1 MKKFFLLLLAVSAF
15 NANAAIISISTDK
28 DVYNVGETVTATVN
42 ATNLIENGIQTYF
55 YGYDVLLMLNSPLI
69 SFDPAS
75 IIDLGS
81 LGAQSTSF
89 TMASNPTMLSA
100 SGIEF
105 FLAQIDPFF
114 PGAQFTQAGSN
125 TVSLFT
131 FELVALSA
139 GVVELSNLIANL
151 SNSTG
156 GNRTGVST
164 QSTSFTIAEVST
176 PSTLLLSILAVTG
189 VMFTRKR
196 AHR

>member
-114 PGAQFTQAGSN
+114 PGAQFTQAGRN

-156 GNRTGVST
+156 GNRPGVST

-176 PSTLLLSILAVTG
+176 PSTLLLSILAVAG
-189 VMFTRKR
+189 VVFTRKR
-196 AHR
+196 ANR

>member
-1 MKKFFLLLLAVSAF
+1 
-15 NANAAIISISTDK
+15 
-28 DVYNVGETVTATVN
+28 VN

-114 PGAQFTQAGSN
+114 PGAQFTQAGRN
-125 TVSLFT
+125 TVSLFS

-156 GNRTGVST
+156 GNRPGVST

-176 PSTLLLSILAVTG
+176 PSTLLLSILAVAG
-189 VMFTRKR
+189 VVFTRKR
-196 AHR
+196 ANI

>member
-114 PGAQFTQAGSN
+114 PGAQFTQAGRN
-125 TVSLFT
+125 TVSLFS

-156 GNRTGVST
+156 GNRPGVST

-176 PSTLLLSILAVTG
+176 PSTLLLSILAVAG

-196 AHR
+196 ANR